1 LPAGLRAPPA
11 GGGNMIG
18 NPIYNPGNYR
28 ITAQMIYELALSFL
42 YEYRDRDKDYKKTF
56 VGFLNTTLEDCLNVQ
71 NSILVSRG
79 EAPYSCA
86 PMFTEDDF
94 GEIVPYEEALTRTA
108 IPYAIASYYF
118 QDENNPQ
125 MVYEYRAR
133 YVNAANEAAKV
144 CLSAVED
151 VY

>member
-1 LPAGLRAPPA
+1 
-11 GGGNMIG
+11 MIE
-18 NPIYNPGNYR
+18 NPVYDAEKYR
-28 ITAQMIYELALSFL
+28 VTAQTVYELSLSFL

-56 VGFLNTTLEDCLNVQ
+56 MGFLNATLQECLSIQ

-79 EAPYSCA
+79 EAPYIYA
-86 PMFTEDDF
+86 PFFTDDDYT
-94 GEIVPYEEALTRTA
+94 EVVPYEEALTRTA

-133 YVNAANEAAKV
+133 FVNAANEAAK
-144 CLSAVED
+144 AVFSDVKD

>member
-1 LPAGLRAPPA
+1 MA
-11 GGGNMIG
+11 N
-18 NPIYNPGNYR
+18 NPNYKPEDYR
-28 ITAQMIYELALSFL
+28 ITAQMIYEKALSFL

-56 VGFLNTTLEDCLNVQ
+56 MGFLNTTLEECLNVQ
-71 NSILVSRG
+71 NSVLVSRG
-79 EAPYSCA
+79 EAPYPYA
-86 PMFTEDDF
+86 PVFTDDDYDAL
-94 GEIVPYEEALTRTA
+94 VPYEESLTRSA

-133 YVNAANEAAKV
+133 FVNAANEAAKV
-144 CLSAVED
+144 VLSKVED

>member
-1 LPAGLRAPPA
+1 
-11 GGGNMIG
+11 MIG
-18 NPIYNPGNYR
+18 NPNFSAENYR
-28 ITAQMIYELALSFL
+28 ITAQAIYELALSFL

-56 VGFLNTTLEDCLNVQ
+56 MGFLNATLEDCLNVE

-79 EAPYSCA
+79 AAPYPYA
-86 PMFTEDDF
+86 PIFTDDDF
-94 GEIVPYEEALTRTA
+94 GEIVPYEEALTRLA

-133 YVNAANEAAKV
+133 YVNAANDAAKAV
-144 CLSAVED
+144 LSPVED

>member
-1 LPAGLRAPPA
+1 
-11 GGGNMIG
+11 M
-18 NPIYNPGNYR
+18 
-28 ITAQMIYELALSFL
+28 
-42 YEYRDRDKDYKKTF
+42 
-56 VGFLNTTLEDCLNVQ
+56 GFLNTTLRDCLSVQ

-79 EAPYSCA
+79 DEPYSYA
-86 PMFTEDDF
+86 PIFTDDDF

-133 YVNAANEAAKV
+133 YVNTANEAAKA
-144 CLSAVED
+144 CLSTVED

>member
-1 LPAGLRAPPA
+1 MIANPVFDPAD
-11 GGGNMIG
+11 
-18 NPIYNPGNYR
+18 YR
-28 ITAQMIYELALSFL
+28 MTAEMIYELALSFL

-56 VGFLNTTLEDCLNVQ
+56 IGFLNATLEECLNIQ
-71 NSILVSRG
+71 NSLLLASGRPPYAFAPIFTDSDYG
-79 EAPYSCA
+79 EL
-86 PMFTEDDF
+86 
-94 GEIVPYEEALTRTA
+94 VPYEEALTRTA

-133 YVNAANEAAKV
+133 FVNTANEAAKV
-144 CLSAVED
+144 ILSAVED